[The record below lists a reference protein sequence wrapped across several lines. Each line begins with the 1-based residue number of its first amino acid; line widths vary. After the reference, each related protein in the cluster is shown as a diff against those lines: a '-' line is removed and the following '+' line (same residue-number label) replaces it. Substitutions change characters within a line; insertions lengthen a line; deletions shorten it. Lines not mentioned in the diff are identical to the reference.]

1 MTVDEKLGV
10 LGKIRDYIRT
20 IDNSAVAEIEDVS
33 EKELVANFY
42 VNGFDAFMFSE
53 IQDIAKKDGYK
64 VSFNVEPYSS
74 IVLKLVIV
82 LSEVN
87 GE

>member
-1 MTVDEKLGV
+1 MVTDKKLEV

-20 IDNSAVAEIEDVS
+20 IDNSAVVEIEDAS

-42 VNGFDAFMFSE
+42 INGFDAFMISE
-53 IQDIAKKDGYK
+53 IQNIAKKDGYK

-82 LSEVN
+82 LSEVS
-87 GE
+87 EK